1 MPLKQIRKKVSIDL
15 NIRALYIGNLSSTID
30 VLILWKQRTKAIDTK
45 VQRLGPDQSLAIFDE
60 KFQMKTA
67 IDWDNMRG
75 KFAKK
80 QSILAVFTKDRS
92 RLLGEADFDL
102 GKYANETISQ

>member
-1 MPLKQIRKKVSIDL
+1 M
-15 NIRALYIGNLSSTID
+15 
-30 VLILWKQRTKAIDTK
+30 LILWKQRTKAIDTK
-45 VQRLGPDQSLAIFDE
+45 VQRLGPERPMAIFDE

-80 QSILAVFTKDRS
+80 QSVLAVFTKDRS

-102 GKYANETISQ
+102 GKYANETVSQ